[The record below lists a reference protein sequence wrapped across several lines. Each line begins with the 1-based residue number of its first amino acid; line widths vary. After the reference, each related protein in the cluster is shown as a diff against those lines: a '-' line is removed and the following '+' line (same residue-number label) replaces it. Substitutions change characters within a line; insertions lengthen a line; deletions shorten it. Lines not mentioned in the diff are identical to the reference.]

1 MKAISMTTLF
11 PLWSGIEDRVDRMET
26 GKRRQSLTSHF
37 LNNARFLRTCNFAP
51 AVRVMP
57 SFSMI

>member
-11 PLWSGIEDRVDRMET
+11 PLWSEIEDRVDRVET

-37 LNNARFLRTCNFAP
+37 LNSATFRRTCNHAP
-51 AVRVMP
+51 AVSVIP
-57 SFSMI
+57 GFSMI